1 MPSRRVLKAAEAIR
15 EVVGMSILRDI
26 QDPRVS
32 GVTVTYV
39 EVSGDMQ
46 QAKVHVSIMGTEAKQ
61 KLCLK
66 GLQNAAG
73 FFQRKIADRIQT
85 RYTPKV
91 LFVLDKG
98 VKNSILVAK
107 LLKDVLPS
115 DDERASDAR
124 TSCIGELNDSENS
137 QEGSSIQETASE
149 SNPK

>member
-26 QDPRVS
+26 QDPRVA
-32 GVTVTYV
+32 GVTITYV

-46 QAKVHVSIMGTEAKQ
+46 QAKIHVSIMGTEAKQ

-85 RYTPKV
+85 RYTPRV

-98 VKNSILVAK
+98 VKHSILVSK
-107 LLKDVLPS
+107 LLKEALAE
-115 DDERASDAR
+115 DETKA
-124 TSCIGELNDSENS
+124 SCIGEMQVEGESEA
-137 QEGSSIQETASE
+137 SSEMNRE
-149 SNPK
+149 

>member
-26 QDPRVS
+26 QDPRVA
-32 GVTVTYV
+32 GVTITYV

-46 QAKVHVSIMGTEAKQ
+46 QAKIHVSIMGTEAKQ

-98 VKNSILVAK
+98 VKHSILVSK
-107 LLKDVLPS
+107 LLKEVLPE
-115 DDERASDAR
+115 DETKA
-124 TSCIGELNDSENS
+124 SCIGEMQVEGESE
-137 QEGSSIQETASE
+137 T
-149 SNPK
+149 SNEANQD

>member
-1 MPSRRVLKAAEAIR
+1 MPSRRILKVAEAIR

-46 QAKVHVSIMGTEAKQ
+46 QAKIHVSIMGTEKKQ
-61 KLCLK
+61 ELCLK

-85 RYTPKV
+85 RYTPRV

-107 LLKDVLPS
+107 ILKEVLPPEDAAAPNNVS
-115 DDERASDAR
+115 DS
-124 TSCIGELNDSENS
+124 DSEEVQTSEAVLEESKDKNS
-137 QEGSSIQETASE
+137 EER
-149 SNPK
+149 

>member
-26 QDPRVS
+26 QDPRVA
-32 GVTVTYV
+32 GVTITYV

-46 QAKVHVSIMGTEAKQ
+46 QAKIHVSIMGTEAKQ

-98 VKNSILVAK
+98 VKHSILVSK
-107 LLKDVLPS
+107 LLKEVLPE
-115 DDERASDAR
+115 DETKA
-124 TSCIGELNDSENS
+124 SCIGEMQVEGESETS
-137 QEGSSIQETASE
+137 SEMTQE
-149 SNPK
+149 